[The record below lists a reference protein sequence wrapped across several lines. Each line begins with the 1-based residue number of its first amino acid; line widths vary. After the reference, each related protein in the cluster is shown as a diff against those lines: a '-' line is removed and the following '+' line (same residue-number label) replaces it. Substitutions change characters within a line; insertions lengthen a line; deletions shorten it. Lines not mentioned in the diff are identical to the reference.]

1 MVTLK
6 ELVYDQAWS
15 GATDTQ
21 IIKEYFSSNDLEE
34 DGIDII
40 SDLMKSK
47 INKLKCKY
55 ELVETWSCALP
66 SKYLYENYDLDTADH
81 LHILELNYLV
91 NGCALSEKQL
101 KWAREN
107 VPNIERPE
115 AYFRPL
121 INWLKKEG
129 IEFKDRKIKTIGKR
143 KTDE

>member
-6 ELVYDQAWS
+6 ELVNDQAWS

-21 IIKEYFSSNDLEE
+21 IIKEYFRSNDLEE

-91 NGCALSEKQL
+91 NGCTLSEKQL

-143 KTDE
+143 KTDG